1 MVRLGSSKKT
11 IAALLCISTVCV
23 ILILNSQLNASPR
36 RRARYETRHTL
47 SVPLTLNLSKNV
59 TILRLPD
66 ANNRIHRY
74 KLERIDEAEEDE
86 DYWGDEEEEE
96 KEKKMMNARAS
107 GEEKEPFVM
116 AADEEEEDFGDRLNA
131 GEMSNRTVER
141 QPQPHIEPPTKSI
154 GMQLR
159 QQVIQ
164 ARNITKEKNYLLQV
178 SDPRYS
184 RMIGKV
190 LSKLPNDVRKDMTLN
205 IRMVEARSRMD
216 FLKLPAN
223 KQWEVILQVFA
234 SNGYEQRFPD
244 VINIGVK
251 KSGTNALGFF
261 FPQHPQIVHS
271 IGNEVH
277 YFDWMYEKGLAY
289 YKSRMGFA
297 KSTQLIFEK
306 TPRYFVTASA
316 PKRILA
322 DLPTK
327 PKFILC
333 VRDPISRLISDFRHE
348 SELKLRREFKSN
360 RLKYASRTGQ
370 FEGER
375 LRQEIFDRIGHVN
388 GSNEL
393 VDTSV
398 YVKHYKNWLQYFP
411 PESIMVVDQ
420 DKMEKDVYAQM
431 KRLEEFLG
439 LRPYFKPNMF
449 YFDTAKNGIC
459 MREGHLPN
467 RNCPAKSTPSVLPKA
482 IIDPQTMA
490 KLKEFYRPFNQEFS
504 RLTGMSFSW
513 AI

>member
-1 MVRLGSSKKT
+1 MVRLGASKKT
-11 IAALLCISTVCV
+11 IAALLCISTVFV
-23 ILILNSQLNASPR
+23 IFILNSQLNSSTR
-36 RRARYETRHTL
+36 RRIRYETRHTL

-66 ANNRIHRY
+66 ANNHIHRY
-74 KLERIDEAEEDE
+74 KLERIDEEEEEEE
-86 DYWGDEEEEE
+86 DYWRDEEEEE
-96 KEKKMMNARAS
+96 KEMMNLREGAV
-107 GEEKEPFVM
+107 KEQFEIR
-116 AADEEEEDFGDRLNA
+116 ADEAKKNLEDGLKVKEMPNQTVDREPQVKRPPQTNSKDMQFKHQALNI
-131 GEMSNRTVER
+131 S
-141 QPQPHIEPPTKSI
+141 
-154 GMQLR
+154 
-159 QQVIQ
+159 
-164 ARNITKEKNYLLQV
+164 KEGNYLLQV
-178 SDPRYS
+178 SDPRYG

-190 LSKLPNDVRKDMTLN
+190 LSKLPKDVRKDMTMN
-205 IRMVEARSRMD
+205 IRMVESRTRMD
-216 FLKLPAN
+216 FMKLPTN
-223 KQWEVILQVFA
+223 KQWEVILRVYA
-234 SNGYEQRFPD
+234 SKGYKQRFPD

-277 YFDWMYEKGLAY
+277 YFDWMYEKGLSY

-297 KSTQLIFEK
+297 KPSMLAFEK
-306 TPRYFVTASA
+306 TPRYFVTALA

-375 LRQEIFDRIGHVN
+375 LKREILDKFGHVN
-388 GSNEL
+388 GSNEM

-398 YVKHYKNWLQYFP
+398 FVKHYKNWLQSFP
-411 PESIMVVDQ
+411 PERILVIDQ
-420 DKMEKDVYAQM
+420 VKMEKDVYAEM
-431 KRLEEFLG
+431 KRLEEFLE
-439 LRPYFKPNMF
+439 LEPFFSPSMF
-449 YFDTAKNGIC
+449 YFDPAKNGIC

-482 IIDPQTMA
+482 IIDPETLA

-504 RLTGMSFSW
+504 QLTGMSFSW
-513 AI
+513 AN